1 MGNKELLKLV
11 EQFEKS
17 GLMGMKYYS
26 SPLRRKVKGSIT
38 EWDCGDL
45 IIRTDIKELKQI
57 LDDRLIDGD
66 GLSLMERNT
75 LQNKYGVPTIVGGM
89 WKKDN
94 WNVYKDD
101 FKKPYE
107 VRGEYELESNGEP
120 TIKTKEDILFIE
132 REGK

>member
-107 VRGEYELESNGEP
+107 ERGEYELESNGEP